1 MLTTHPNPRL
11 ALMLVVLLGS
21 LSGALAQERDTDV
34 PALLENGNYYLSQGN
49 CPLAQ
54 YFYQEALKL
63 ETEND
68 LALVGKGR
76 ALACQGA
83 LADAVSSFEDA
94 IDSNAENVSAY
105 VQVALTYER
114 QHRSDPENYP
124 NRLGE
129 ALDVLAQA
137 ERIAPDSP
145 QVLNTKGI
153 ILYSLGNLEDARTT
167 LERASTL
174 AGAGNSV
181 LSRSEQSRV
190 QVNLGRVYR
199 DLDQLEQARNAFR
212 RAVVFDPT
220 STSAHNNLGNIHF
233 RLGNCADAEYELA
246 QASTLSPNSLSA
258 VSQLAIAMFECD
270 SVAASLPHFERA
282 VELEGAVLTPPLYTY
297 LARVYLQ
304 VGRIDDAVRR
314 AQQGALLPPESA
326 EAHYHLGQAYQSRG
340 ASDDVDAARQE
351 YQRALELNPAF
362 SEAEQA
368 LGSLP

>member
-258 VSQLAIAMFECD
+258 V
-270 SVAASLPHFERA
+270 VATGHRHVRVRQCGCFAPAFRTGRGTRGRGAHAPALHLPGPGLSAGRPHRRRRPARPAGRPAAARERR
-282 VELEGAVLTPPLYTY
+282 GALPSGSGLPVS
-297 LARVYLQ
+297 
-304 VGRIDDAVRR
+304 GRVRR
-314 AQQGALLPPESA
+314 CGRRQAGIPAGAGTESRF
-326 EAHYHLGQAYQSRG
+326 L
-340 ASDDVDAARQE
+340 
-351 YQRALELNPAF
+351 
-362 SEAEQA
+362 
-368 LGSLP
+368 